1 MVSAKA
7 ALAGAHDYEVR
18 DRLARLVSAIEQ
30 VLHED
35 AKRKA
40 YRVMDEALRE
50 SEHRSHKLFEDAP
63 FGIIFLDEQ
72 SRYVKVNHAFCH
84 MVGYQEDELIGQ
96 TCALVTH
103 SDDLS
108 QSKALAV
115 DMLDHK
121 QPGFRFEKRYIRKD
135 GQTIWVMV
143 HPVNLAL
150 LGSGHHPLAAFIE
163 NVTERKETEAQLRLS
178 KSSIDRAGEAI
189 FWGDPSARIFD
200 VNEAACA
207 LLGYSKDELCSLTV
221 HDIVDHTTPNV
232 WLAYWRR
239 LKQRKTVRFE
249 TLSRTKDGRIIP
261 VDVVINYLDFDGQAY
276 GCAFVRDISAR
287 KQTEAALL
295 QTQTQLD
302 QSEKMGAIGRLAGG
316 IAHDFN
322 NLLTFINGQSELL
335 LSGQVPANLARN
347 SIEQIRDAGKRAA
360 GLTRQLLIFT
370 QQHVVKPEAMDLTPV
385 VKDMQALLRR
395 LIGEDIHI
403 RLDLDD
409 SLGRIMADSS
419 QMEQILM
426 NLVINARDAMPEGGT
441 VTLETRNVELDAA
454 FFAQQGMASRPGRYC
469 LLSVRDTGTGM
480 DDQIASRVFE
490 PFFTTKPLGK
500 GTGLGLSTVYR
511 IVQDSHGVVTLST
524 QLGQGSNFRV
534 YFPHTTSAV
543 RQEVQ
548 AGSTLAADV
557 RRMETILLIED
568 ELLLRQLLQV
578 VLSSRGYTILESGT
592 GKAAGEIAANHTGE
606 IHLVLSDV
614 ILPDGRG
621 PDVVERL
628 RGIRPGIKVLF
639 MSGYLGMESDQA
651 HSLTQ
656 QYSFIQKPFDLPDL
670 IETVHR
676 VLESV

>member
-1 MVSAKA
+1 M
-7 ALAGAHDYEVR
+7 R
-18 DRLARLVSAIEQ
+18 DRLARLVPAIDQ

-63 FGIIFLDEQ
+63 LGIIFQDEQ

-96 TCALVTH
+96 TDALVTH
-103 SDDLS
+103 PDDLS
-108 QSKALAV
+108 QSKVLAV
-115 DMLDHK
+115 DMLDTQ
-121 QPGFRFEKRYIRKD
+121 QPGCRVEQRYIRKD
-135 GQTIWVMV
+135 GQTIWVTV

-150 LGSGHHPLAAFIE
+150 LGSRHHPLAAFIE
-163 NVTERKETEAQLRLS
+163 NVTERKETEIRLRMS
-178 KSSIDRAGEAI
+178 KSSIDRAGDAI
-189 FWGDPSARIFD
+189 FWSDPSARIFD
-200 VNEAACA
+200 VNEAACT
-207 LLGYSKDELCSLTV
+207 LLGYSKDELCSLTL
-221 HDIVDHTTPNV
+221 HDIVDNATPSLWLTYWTT
-232 WLAYWRR
+232 
-239 LKQRKTVRFE
+239 LKQRETVRFE
-249 TLSRTKDGRIIP
+249 TLSRTKDGLIIP

-276 GCAFVRDISAR
+276 GCAFVRYISAR

-302 QSEKMGAIGRLAGG
+302 QSEKMGAVGRLAGG

-335 LSGQVPANLARN
+335 LSGQVPADLVRN
-347 SIEQIRDAGKRAA
+347 SIEQIRGAGKRAA

-370 QQHVVKPEAMDLTPV
+370 QQHVVQPEAMDLNPV
-385 VKDMQALLRR
+385 VKDMQSLLHC

-480 DDQIASRVFE
+480 EEQTARRVFE
-490 PFFTTKPLGK
+490 PFFTTKALGK
-500 GTGLGLSTVYR
+500 GTGLGLSTVHR
-511 IVQDSHGVVTLST
+511 IVQESHGVVTLST
-524 QLGQGSNFRV
+524 QLGQGSTFRA

-543 RQEVQ
+543 RQVVQ
-548 AGSTLAADV
+548 AGSTLAVDV
-557 RRMETILLIED
+557 RRAETILLIED
-568 ELLLRQLLQV
+568 ELLLRQLLQA
-578 VLSSRGYTILESGT
+578 VLSSRGYTILEAGT
-592 GKAAGEIAANHTGE
+592 GKAAADIAANHTGE
-606 IHLVLSDV
+606 IHLILSDV

-621 PDVVERL
+621 PHVVERL
-628 RGIRPGIKVLF
+628 RAIRPGIKVLF

-651 HSLTQ
+651 NLLIRQH
-656 QYSFIQKPFDLPDL
+656 SFIQKPFDLPDL
-670 IETVHR
+670 LETVHR